1 MKTTKNETVHTTE
14 KYRITLN
21 IGGDPTRGS
30 WDYPD
35 GTEGG
40 ELTFANQYGTK
51 YELIDYDGCFSLPE
65 NIVDTLELMGYDVTH
80 IGETLGY
87 LKTFDVS
94 HDVTYVHECT
104 VKAKSFEDAILK
116 ARKKAE
122 EEHSSVRWQTGA
134 FHGATFY
141 EAVEIGKDGLV
152 VGEYYDWEAEK

>member
-1 MKTTKNETVHTTE
+1 MKTTQPKITTPKGYE
-14 KYRITLN
+14 ITLN
-21 IGGDPTRGS
+21 IGGDSKRGS

-40 ELTFANQYGTK
+40 ELNFALLYGSK
-51 YELIDYDGCFSLPE
+51 YELIDYDGCGTLAE
-65 NIVDTLELMGYDVTH
+65 DIVDTLDQYGYDVTH